1 MGQIVT
7 LENAARQK
15 KLEQNKALAV
25 ELSSQIA
32 IRCDKYESDI
42 TFPALCAVFAQQI
55 KKRIHS
61 TNFMNAIGQMSQEI
75 HRMVFDPETQAQ
87 VQSIKEEVLV
97 ELDEIAKNANRWII
111 FKQLWDSNYTSTFDG
126 KNSEDIESIVDSR
139 NKELEEAA
147 ARVKKEHE

>member
-61 TNFMNAIGQMSQEI
+61 TNFMNAIGQMAQEI

-97 ELDEIAKNANRWII
+97 ELDEITKNANRWII
-111 FKQLWDSNYTSTFDG
+111 FKQMLRADNQRFYAID
-126 KNSEDIESIVDSR
+126 EMDLDAEVD
-139 NKELEEAA
+139 KEIAELEEAA